1 MWINR
6 NKPWRQLAVLS
17 AMSVSTIAAL
27 VSFASQEPV
36 VIYNASGSAP
46 LGFYYV
52 EPRAPARGEL
62 AVYRPPPAIEL
73 LLFAHEI
80 LPAPVP
86 LLKQIVASAGDE
98 ICRATAPIGTI
109 SINGKV
115 TAEVQEK
122 DRAGRPL
129 PAWEGCFRLVDGDSF
144 LMQPHPLSFDS
155 RYFGPV
161 LRCDIIGVARSLW
174 TWNPGD

>member
-1 MWINR
+1 MPIDR
-6 NKPWRQLAVLS
+6 NKPWHQLVVLS
-17 AMSVSTIAAL
+17 AMSASTVAAL
-27 VSFASQEPV
+27 LTFGPQQPV

-73 LLFAHEI
+73 LILAHEI

-86 LLKQIVASAGDE
+86 LLKQVVASAGDDV
-98 ICRATAPIGTI
+98 CRAKDPIESI
-109 SINGKV
+109 FINGKV

-129 PAWEGCFRLVDGDSF
+129 PSWEGCLRLAEGEYF

-161 LRCDIIGVARSLW
+161 LRCDILGVASPLW
-174 TWNPGD
+174 TWKPAG